1 MSQPKTFE
9 ELNYCINEYLQL
21 HNVNKDEDSN
31 SKKLYEYHKGYVN
44 GLEYAKSLIQN
55 GKYDEDGQYKRKLK
69 EANLTIKRQQK
80 EIELWKEENTKDFFK
95 FQQLLE
101 AYINKCSR

>member
-21 HNVNKDEDSN
+21 HNVNKAEDSN
-31 SKKLYEYHKGYVN
+31 SKELYEYHKGYVN

-55 GKYDEDGQYKRKLK
+55 RKYDEDDQYKKKLE

-80 EIELWKEENTKDFFK
+80 EIELWKEENAKDFFK

-101 AYINKCSR
+101 AYINKCSC